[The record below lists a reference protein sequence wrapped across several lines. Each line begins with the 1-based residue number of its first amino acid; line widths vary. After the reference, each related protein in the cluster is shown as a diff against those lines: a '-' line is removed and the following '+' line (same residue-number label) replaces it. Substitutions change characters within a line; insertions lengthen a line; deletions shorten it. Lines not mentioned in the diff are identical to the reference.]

1 MKFVFEGGKMVAA
14 NSGYIGEKA
23 KEGSFMDIINDFSDS
38 IVETEIEFILKPIG
52 HFFKESG
59 LLIWDWFVMN
69 LPDIM
74 GYGALLTAAC
84 IIIGAMIRKG
94 GMMKPLAYF
103 AGALIIAV
111 CILGGV

>member
-1 MKFVFEGGKMVAA
+1 
-14 NSGYIGEKA
+14 
-23 KEGSFMDIINDFSDS
+23 
-38 IVETEIEFILKPIG
+38 
-52 HFFKESG
+52 
-59 LLIWDWFVMN
+59 MN

-84 IIIGAMIRKG
+84 IIIGAMVRKG